1 MELVSKPSNLWE
13 TLVVRPLL
21 RICIAVLVASCV
33 SNIVRAVDAPVYQ
46 RDREIAFVNA
56 GHGGHGHHGGGGY
69 GGSLGYGVPYAYPW
83 IAPQVYAGTWYE
95 RPYPYHFDY
104 YRMRYSSPP
113 IQQIAPE
120 CPCAED
126 VVQ

>member
-1 MELVSKPSNLWE
+1 MA
-13 TLVVRPLL
+13 RPLL
-21 RICIAVLVASCV
+21 AICLIASCL

-69 GGSLGYGVPYAYPW
+69 GGSFGYGMPYAYPW
-83 IAPQVYAGTWYE
+83 FATWYE